1 MMERKLKIIII
12 ILVILMVL
20 IGVGGTALYLT
31 TDFLKSDEVLFQK
44 YIAQNVQNI
53 IDVFDIS
60 NEEAYIDKLRDN
72 DHNESINM
80 ELKYLEN
87 QDDEEEVYNIQG
99 EGIVSPSKSSLYR
112 KIDATYGEQE
122 LASIEM
128 LKENDIYGF
137 RLSNL
142 VQQFVSVQNATIAYL
157 VSSMGYDGQY
167 FSEKMNLDNIDF
179 SGLLTFSDEEIEQL
193 ITAYAN
199 AIFSEIDEKN
209 YSSRRNVGITL
220 NNGESVDTTAYI
232 LTITKNDWDNMYKR
246 ILNQTISNQIV
257 LAKIDQIDAKIKEA
271 GFNEPEGQSLKEKFV
286 SKLQE
291 IINSIEYRGA
301 DSREIEF
308 TVYQMK
314 GKTVRTSIKTET
326 NEFLIDLDEKNGKT
340 ISLKASTT
348 TNDEIITKLY
358 SIGKG
363 NSESGFTKNLK
374 YNDDTTNLEINMTNE
389 QTDMNGTTNI
399 TLNYSNEKITN
410 LNVVADI
417 NTEITNTQTIPET
430 FNENNNI
437 LINNYEGNNII
448 AIFENLKERFIASL
462 EESQANINTK
472 MLNNI
477 LLWIDEREQESLLED
492 QNNAEMQKQRFNNQF
507 ILYEGENLNYE
518 HVQRLINV
526 VGKNMSNYEV
536 LDGNK
541 IKIYIAKDSQNE
553 QLASQIANV
562 IIEDYT
568 YNVTINYREDG
579 WVDSID
585 ISVYEEE

>member
-1 MMERKLKIIII
+1 
-12 ILVILMVL
+12 
-20 IGVGGTALYLT
+20 
-31 TDFLKSDEVLFQK
+31 
-44 YIAQNVQNI
+44 
-53 IDVFDIS
+53 
-60 NEEAYIDKLRDN
+60 
-72 DHNESINM
+72 
-80 ELKYLEN
+80 
-87 QDDEEEVYNIQG
+87 
-99 EGIVSPSKSSLYR
+99 
-112 KIDATYGEQE
+112 
-122 LASIEM
+122 
-128 LKENDIYGF
+128 
-137 RLSNL
+137 
-142 VQQFVSVQNATIAYL
+142 
-157 VSSMGYDGQY
+157 
-167 FSEKMNLDNIDF
+167 
-179 SGLLTFSDEEIEQL
+179 
-193 ITAYAN
+193 
-199 AIFSEIDEKN
+199 
-209 YSSRRNVGITL
+209 
-220 NNGESVDTTAYI
+220 
-232 LTITKNDWDNMYKR
+232 
-246 ILNQTISNQIV
+246 
-257 LAKIDQIDAKIKEA
+257 
-271 GFNEPEGQSLKEKFV
+271 
-286 SKLQE
+286 
-291 IINSIEYRGA
+291 
-301 DSREIEF
+301 
-308 TVYQMK
+308 
-314 GKTVRTSIKTET
+314 
-326 NEFLIDLDEKNGKT
+326 
-340 ISLKASTT
+340 
-348 TNDEIITKLY
+348 
-358 SIGKG
+358 
-363 NSESGFTKNLK
+363 
-374 YNDDTTNLEINMTNE
+374 
-389 QTDMNGTTNI
+389 MNGTTNI